1 MLLKRYNYNP
11 NLKGLMRL
19 LKQGTKTNKN
29 IEETPNKF

>member
-19 LKQGTKTNKN
+19 LKQGTKTIKNKAD
-29 IEETPNKF
+29 TSNKF